1 MLVWSNKPRNDK
13 KIMRIILLSGILLMI
28 LLPAGIKAQQRFPKP
43 EFENGYVLPATETP
57 NPTSGTM
64 EYLDVAVLLMVM
76 GMTSWYVLRRRS
88 RQGVLWM
95 SLFSLLYFGFYRQ
108 GCICPVGSIQ
118 NIVLSFA
125 DPGYAVPV
133 TVLIFFLLPLTF
145 SLFFGRVFCAS
156 ACPLGAIQ
164 DLLVVKP
171 LTLPVW
177 LQKTLGMFPYLYF
190 ILAVLFAA
198 TGTDFIICRYDP
210 FVGIFRLNGP
220 FLMISLGVVFL
231 LMSIFIGRPYCRFLC
246 PYGVLLKWTSMVS
259 RWHLTITPSKCIQC
273 RLCTTS
279 CPFDAI
285 SHPTLPKVTRKSR
298 GEIRKFILY
307 LLLIPL
313 WIAAGGYTG
322 WKAHVPLS
330 KVHPDVYLAELL
342 IDRPELIH
350 DKENIDVQTF
360 LSSGK
365 TMEMLVDDAR
375 DIRNKFKTGS
385 TLAGAFF
392 GLIIGLLL
400 LNRTIFRRN
409 SDYRPDQG
417 NCYSCGR
424 CMDYCPVEK

>member
-1 MLVWSNKPRNDK
+1 MMPWLYKIRNVQIFIRTILFFGTLLIMLFPA
-13 KIMRIILLSGILLMI
+13 RI
-28 LLPAGIKAQQRFPKP
+28 AAQQRFPKP

-57 NPTSGTM
+57 EPRSGTM
-64 EYLDVAVLLMVM
+64 EYLDVAVLFMVM
-76 GMTSWYVLRRRS
+76 GLTAWYVLRRRS
-88 RQGVLWM
+88 RQGVLWL
-95 SLFSLLYFGFYRQ
+95 SVFSLVYFGFYRD
-108 GCICPVGSIQ
+108 GCICSVGSIQ
-118 NIVLSFA
+118 NIILSFTN
-125 DPGYAVPV
+125 PEYAVSV
-133 TVLIFFLLPLTF
+133 TVLLFFLLPLMF

-171 LTLPVW
+171 VAIPVW
-177 LQKTLGMFPYLYF
+177 LQKTLGMFPYLYL

-231 LMSIFIGRPYCRFLC
+231 LMAMFIGRPYCRFLC

-285 SHPTLPKVTRKSR
+285 SHPTSPKITRKSR

-307 LLLIPL
+307 GLLIPV
-313 WIAAGGYTG
+313 WIAVGGFTG

-342 IDRPELIH
+342 IERPELVH

-375 DIRNKFKTGS
+375 TIREKFKTGS
-385 TLAGAFF
+385 TMAGAFF
-392 GLIIGLLL
+392 GLIIGVLLL
-400 LNRTIFRRN
+400 TRTIFRRN

-417 NCYSCGR
+417 NCFSCGR

>member
-57 NPTSGTM
+57 NPRSGTM

>member
-1 MLVWSNKPRNDK
+1 
-13 KIMRIILLSGILLMI
+13 
-28 LLPAGIKAQQRFPKP
+28 
-43 EFENGYVLPATETP
+43 
-57 NPTSGTM
+57 
-64 EYLDVAVLLMVM
+64 
-76 GMTSWYVLRRRS
+76 
-88 RQGVLWM
+88 M